1 MIYFFSKRITYMYNF
16 VGQWLRDE
24 FMGYMNKWKESVNN
38 REGYT
43 PQQKQQNLLSDL
55 TQEGISITGT

>member
-1 MIYFFSKRITYMYNF
+1 MIFFFSKGIAYMYNF

-24 FMGYMNKWKESVNN
+24 FMAYINNWKESVNN

-43 PQQKQQNLLSDL
+43 PQQQQQNLLSDL

>member
-1 MIYFFSKRITYMYNF
+1 MYNF

-24 FMGYMNKWKESVNN
+24 FMAYINNWKESVNN

-43 PQQKQQNLLSDL
+43 PQQQQQNLLSDL

>member
-24 FMGYMNKWKESVNN
+24 FMGYMNNWKESVNN